1 MKYRPGALEPLEKK
15 TVVAFWTRNLDFERP
30 VGRLKTAKSIRGA
43 LRESYKTNEV
53 VLDILKNGRSLKN
66 MARGALS
73 LAWSLVSLKPLP
85 LQCALFGAFDP
96 SKMLAGA
103 PCKSDLIYS
112 DGVRTLL
119 LLRELR
125 ARSPDAHIV
134 CDFDDLM
141 SRRMKFW
148 LETDAGISL
157 GYIEKLL
164 SPALVR
170 LLARG
175 PLARALIA
183 YERYS
188 LRRAEQEIVRLCDA
202 VVLVSSADA
211 NDLREQSPSNQR
223 TKIHVIRPPVSVQR
237 APTPLALPL
246 RFVFVGTD
254 KLLQNRLTINRLIE
268 LWQNEKPEVSLHI
281 YGQQHGKPEV
291 IPPNVIFHGFV
302 DDIQEVYDGNSIL
315 ITPSL
320 VGGGIKTKVLE
331 AFSYGA
337 PVVGNAMTFEGMDLN
352 SYQMILESEESM
364 RALLREPQKYLDE
377 LNRAAE
383 AGYAYVESELNP
395 RDFNEAWQKLFAPT
409 GTQVDLSPAR
419 HFHESSI
426 ASRNVQTAL
435 Q

>member
-1 MKYRPGALEPLEKK
+1 MQYQFGKIGEPFERK
-15 TVVAFWTRNLDFERP
+15 TVVTFWTRNLDLERP
-30 VGRLKTAKSIRGA
+30 VGRIKTAKSIRGA
-43 LRESYKTNEV
+43 LREHYKMNEI
-53 VLDILKNGRSLKN
+53 VLDILKNGRSLQS
-66 MARGALS
+66 MIRGALS

-96 SKMLAGA
+96 SRILLNTSTS
-103 PCKSDLIYS
+103 SDLIYS

-125 ARSPDAHIV
+125 ARLPHAHIV

-148 LETDAGISL
+148 LDTRAGVSL

-170 LLARG
+170 LIASG
-175 PLARALIA
+175 PLAQALIA

-188 LRRAEQEIVRLCDA
+188 LRRAEREIVRLCDA

-211 NDLREQSPSNQR
+211 NDLREQSPTNLRS
-223 TKIHVIRPPVSVQR
+223 KIHVIRPAVSVQR
-237 APTPLALPL
+237 VPTPLGLPL
-246 RFVFVGTD
+246 RFVFVGTN
-254 KLLQNRLTINRLIE
+254 KLLQNRLTINRLVE
-268 LWQNEKPEVSLHI
+268 LWRDEKPNVSLHI
-281 YGQQHGKPEV
+281 YGLQQTIPDV

-302 DDIQEVYDGNSIL
+302 DDLDEVYDGNSVL
-315 ITPSL
+315 IAPSL
-320 VGGGIKTKVLE
+320 VGGGIKSKVLE

-337 PVVGNAMTFEGMDLN
+337 PVVGNALTFEGMDFK
-352 SYQMILESEESM
+352 SYPLILDSEESI

-383 AGYAYVESELNP
+383 AGYAYVASELNL
-395 RDFNEAWQKLFAPT
+395 RNFNEAWQQLFASEAVSHAGRSILRT
-409 GTQVDLSPAR
+409 ELSR
-419 HFHESSI
+419 
-426 ASRNVQTAL
+426 Q
-435 Q
+435 